1 MKRLI
6 FDLDNTLIIWKQE
19 YVQALEET
27 IKMYNINIETEKI
40 DEIIE
45 SLDKKYEMLTKTI
58 LLEEINSKY
67 NLNLGMD
74 FINTLFEKQGQ
85 LAEYDEELISTI
97 KYLSEKYESLVI
109 LTNYY
114 KEVQEKR
121 LETAKIRKYFD
132 EVYAG
137 DTNPL
142 KPRKE
147 AFINAMGKYKIE
159 ECIMIGDDLINDI
172 KGAQVLGIDT
182 ILVDYFDKIK
192 DQKNQK
198 VIKKVRELK
207 KIL

>member
-147 AFINAMGKYKIE
+147 AFINAMWKYKIE